1 MGEECDNY
9 ISNENYEKLRNYL
22 SKLKELN
29 QIVLQKEL
37 FASIKGHLYL
47 IKGYLDNPEGQVEVE
62 LPLIGSYFWQV
73 SFILT
78 KKNFFSSKM
87 TLLTKRPIPDP
98 LMLYLSKIDLD
109 NTHEIIENC

>member
-47 IKGYLDNPEGQVEVE
+47 IKEYLDNPEGQVEVE

-78 KKNFFSSKM
+78 KKKFFFFKNDTFNKASNPWS
-87 TLLTKRPIPDP
+87 LDA
-98 LMLYLSKIDLD
+98 LSF
-109 NTHEIIENC
+109 

>member
-47 IKGYLDNPEGQVEVE
+47 IKEYLDNPEGQVEVE

-78 KKNFFSSKM
+78 KKKIFFFKNDTFNKASNPWS
-87 TLLTKRPIPDP
+87 LDA
-98 LMLYLSKIDLD
+98 LSF
-109 NTHEIIENC
+109 